1 MNETPTLPR
10 LVFGAAVRVAIIA
23 AILVLS
29 SGRWDWGMGWAVV
42 ALIAGAIAAN
52 LSYMTRRDPA
62 LLAERSRIHP
72 DTKPWDRV
80 LAPLVAVV
88 LPLALFVVAGLDVR
102 FDWPPA
108 VPLAM
113 QIGALTVGAVA
124 YGFAFWAF
132 VSNTFFA
139 STVRIQTER
148 GHRVIAGGPYRLVRH
163 PGYSGAIVGVV
174 ALAIAL
180 GSLWALVPA
189 LVDVAALVVR
199 AALEDRTLR
208 EELAGY
214 GDYCRRTRDRLVP
227 GIW

>member
-72 DTKPWDRV
+72 DTKAWDKV

-88 LPLALFVVAGLDVR
+88 LPLGLFIVAGLDAR
-102 FDWPPA
+102 FGWSPTVPA
-108 VPLAM
+108 AA
-113 QIGALTVGAVA
+113 QIAAWAVGAAA
-124 YGFAFWAF
+124 YVFALWALA
-132 VSNTFFA
+132 SNPFFA

-148 GHRVIAGGPYRLVRH
+148 GHRVVTGGPYRLVRH
-163 PGYSGAIVGVV
+163 PGYSGAIVGV
-174 ALAIAL
+174 AAL

-189 LVDVAALVVR
+189 LVNVAALVGR

-208 EELAGY
+208 REPAGY
-214 GDYCRRTRDRLVP
+214 DDYCHETRFRLFP
-227 GIW
+227 GLW